1 MKLNLIFFSLFFF
14 QALLGKSPVD
24 RTFSLK
30 AISSDFGLA
39 DGPSWQGWHLTVPDP
54 KAGFVK
60 RFIPKQNKWNTI
72 ATEKRFS
79 ASFHNH
85 GVTYFADHGGGAIRS
100 INQSNEWKLVYQE
113 DLEKDRRRRPNDL
126 VVDRSGGIFYTLT
139 LPGEVVY
146 VSPKGK
152 ATTVAE
158 NIQTPNGL
166 ILSPD
171 EKTLYVSEYVPKNI
185 VSFAV

>member
-1 MKLNLIFFSLFFF
+1 MKLNLILFSLFLF

-72 ATEKRFS
+72 AQEKRFS

-85 GVTYFADHGGGAIRS
+85 GVTFFADHGVGPFVRLIKTMNGNWFIRRFG
-100 INQSNEWKLVYQE
+100 
-113 DLEKDRRRRPNDL
+113 KDRRR
-126 VVDRSGGIFYTLT
+126 
-139 LPGEVVY
+139 
-146 VSPKGK
+146 
-152 ATTVAE
+152 A
-158 NIQTPNGL
+158 Q
-166 ILSPD
+166 
-171 EKTLYVSEYVPKNI
+171 
-185 VSFAV
+185 